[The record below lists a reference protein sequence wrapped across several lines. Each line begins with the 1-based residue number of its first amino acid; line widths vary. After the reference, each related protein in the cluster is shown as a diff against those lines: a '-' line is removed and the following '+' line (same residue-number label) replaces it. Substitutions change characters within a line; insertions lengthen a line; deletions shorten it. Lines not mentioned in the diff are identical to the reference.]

1 MAKKT
6 GNIRAVESNNVVAQ
20 AVGAH
25 TFKCEE
31 ALVAF
36 IVREVNEKGETVS
49 EKTAEPVKVFR
60 ASDGANIWG
69 VVDQFLAQT
78 Q

>member
-1 MAKKT
+1 MAKRIQKVVQEVG
-6 GNIRAVESNNVVAQ
+6 GN
-20 AVGAH
+20 

-36 IVREVNEKGETVS
+36 IVREVNEKGETIA

-60 ASDGANIWG
+60 ASDGANIWF
-69 VVDQFLAQT
+69 VVDQFIAQ
-78 Q
+78 QK

>member
-6 GNIRAVESNNVVAQ
+6 AKVQDIVAPQ
-20 AVGAH
+20 AMG
-25 TFKCEE
+25 TNSFKCEE

-36 IVREVNEKGETVS
+36 IVREVNDKGETVS

-60 ASDGANIWG
+60 ASDGANIWF
-69 VVDQFLAQT
+69 VVDQFLAQ